1 MGVAITPLKD
11 VPNHDIVNAIRN
23 EGTAEYQAR
32 IPEASKSNIQD
43 TLSALERYRPQM
55 NQFIDAFVNQIGLI
69 IAQNISWQNPFKE
82 FKKGLLTHGDTI
94 EEYMVD
100 LVEAHSYNHDRDY
113 MEKDLFG
120 QHVPRVKTNFHR
132 INREDYYPVTIK
144 EFALKRAMLGGGDGL
159 GGLAGQIMN
168 APMESDEWDEFLIM
182 VNLFKEYER
191 NGGFFKVKV
200 PELTTTTS
208 TEAEARTVLKIVRAF
223 VETLKF
229 RSRRYNPAAMPTFA
243 RPEDL
248 VLFCTPEFKAAMDV
262 DALAGAFNL
271 DRAEVNTR
279 IITITQEHLGI
290 DGAQAVLTTKDFFM
304 VGDTLWQTTSQPNAV
319 GLSHN
324 YYLHHHGVYSV
335 STFVPAILFTTKAG
349 DEIISIET
357 PVTGIVDVVAYD
369 RDGASVTTVER
380 GEIYSLTSAAVTTPA
395 DGPNNG
401 VRWSV
406 TGHESIRTYITQ
418 SGVLHVGPD
427 EQSTTITARATT
439 TWIDSEDP
447 QKDGKTDTLV
457 LTVTGDL
464 DTDYPES
471 ALVTGITVEGVAVS
485 PTFAPGT
492 FAYTVVVPGGTTTL
506 DEIVVSGPDT
516 ADVVITLN
524 EAGDSFTVYSPTSPG
539 DPTYTVTVN

>member
-1 MGVAITPLKD
+1 
-11 VPNHDIVNAIRN
+11 
-23 EGTAEYQAR
+23 
-32 IPEASKSNIQD
+32 
-43 TLSALERYRPQM
+43 
-55 NQFIDAFVNQIGLI
+55 
-69 IAQNISWQNPFKE
+69 
-82 FKKGLLTHGDTI
+82 
-94 EEYMVD
+94 
-100 LVEAHSYNHDRDY
+100 
-113 MEKDLFG
+113 
-120 QHVPRVKTNFHR
+120 
-132 INREDYYPVTIK
+132 
-144 EFALKRAMLGGGDGL
+144 
-159 GGLAGQIMN
+159 
-168 APMESDEWDEFLIM
+168 
-182 VNLFKEYER
+182 
-191 NGGFFKVKV
+191 
-200 PELTTTTS
+200 
-208 TEAEARTVLKIVRAF
+208 
-223 VETLKF
+223 
-229 RSRRYNPAAMPTFA
+229 
-243 RPEDL
+243 
-248 VLFCTPEFKAAMDV
+248 
-262 DALAGAFNL
+262 
-271 DRAEVNTR
+271 
-279 IITITQEHLGI
+279 
-290 DGAQAVLTTKDFFM
+290 M